1 MKKILFFALI
11 LFLTAIAMSSCERED
26 YAEWK
31 LLNEQWWKDNKEA
44 LENEGYQTTESGL
57 MYRIEYMGPEGHRHP
72 NNNSRIFI
80 SYTGKLIDGSTF
92 DSGEDKEMFMAG
104 VIRGWTEGLKKIR
117 DGGIIH
123 LYVPYTLGYGKDG
136 GGGGYIPPYSTLYFE
151 IDLLYSEN

>member
-31 LLNEQWWKDNKEA
+31 LLNEQWWKDNKET

-72 NNNSRIFI
+72 GNNSWILVD
-80 SYTGKLIDGSTF
+80 YTGKLIDGSTF
-92 DSGEDKEMFMAG
+92 DSAENATLNMRGL
-104 VIRGWTEGLKKIR
+104 IRGWVEGLKKIR

-123 LYVPYTLGYGKDG
+123 LYVPYSLGYGTDG
-136 GGGGYIPPYSTLYFE
+136 GGGAIPPYSTLYFK
-151 IDLLYSEN
+151 IDLHYSEN